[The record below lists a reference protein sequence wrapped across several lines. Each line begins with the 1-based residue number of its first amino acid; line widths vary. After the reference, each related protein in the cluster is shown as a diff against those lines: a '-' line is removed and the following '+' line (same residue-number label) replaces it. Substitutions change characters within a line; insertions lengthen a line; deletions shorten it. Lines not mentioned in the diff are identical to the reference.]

1 MAIHKVLRQLAPLLP
16 DKVQA
21 WRRSLDLADP
31 ELRSLLEK
39 EILLTAHRMLGDFR
53 SRLLLSLPPK
63 TKAKGALHLGTIL
76 YEQEKWPAGL
86 KLPELLQN
94 AAIFGRSGAGK
105 TNVAFHL
112 LEQLAAKRVPF
123 LFLDWKRTGRHL
135 LPLLGKPIPVYTPGR
150 SLAPFPFN
158 PFLAPPGLEPGVYI
172 NHVVD
177 VIGDAYTLGD
187 AARSV
192 IQKAIRTLHE
202 AGTIAPTLDQVRKQ
216 VDSLADQERVRGWKA
231 SALRAL
237 DTVAALDLAPPADT
251 QAGAMR
257 SLLRTG
263 AIIELDALAP
273 SNKKF
278 LLPLLCLWI
287 YHLKMAVKEREQ
299 LGLVILVEEA
309 HHVLYRH
316 ASSKETLMEQL
327 LRQCREIG
335 IGIIV
340 VDQHPHLISSA
351 ALGNTYASICL
362 NLKDPRD
369 VSKAAAL
376 SLMEEDKRHLS
387 LLPVGQGVVKL
398 QDRWQHPFLVQFP
411 LVPVRKGVVTDEILK
426 AAQRGKRGTEA
437 LSRLR
442 AAVGEENRR
451 ETGSRSGHTPLDN
464 EELHFVKDVLDHEHD
479 GVDSRYQRLGMSADK
494 GNRLKRTLIRKGVL
508 EEQLVNVGTTRRTLL
523 RVTPRGRQDLG
534 LDAAGEHGSLA
545 HTYWQRWWATH
556 LRERGF
562 RVRVEAPRNRG
573 RVDILA
579 ARAGESVA
587 IEIETGK
594 SDAVWNVQQDLLSG
608 FNRVVVVATDTD
620 AFDRVEGELA
630 EAGLLSP
637 RVIVVLRDDTRL
649 VR

>member
-1 MAIHKVLRQLAPLLP
+1 MAIDKILKKLAPLLP
-16 DKVQA
+16 DKVRA
-21 WRRSLDLADP
+21 WHRSLDLADP
-31 ELRSLLEK
+31 ELRGLLEK
-39 EILLTAHRMLGDFR
+39 EILLTAHKLLGDFR
-53 SRLLLSLPPK
+53 NRLLLSLPPK
-63 TKAKGALHLGTIL
+63 ATAKGALHLGLIL

-112 LEQLAAKRVPF
+112 LEQLASRRVPF

-158 PFLAPPGLEPGVYI
+158 PFLAPPGLEPAVYV

-177 VIGDAYTLGD
+177 VLGDAYTLGD

-192 IQKAIRTLHE
+192 IQKAIRALHK
-202 AGTIAPTLDQVRKQ
+202 AGNTAPTLDQVRRQ
-216 VDSLADQERVRGWKA
+216 VASLADQERVRGWKA

-237 DTVAALDLAPPADT
+237 DSVATLDLAPDAGT

-278 LLPLLCLWI
+278 LLPLLCLWV

-369 VSKAAAL
+369 VNKAAAL
-376 SLMEEDKRHLS
+376 SLMEEDKLHLS
-387 LLPVGQGVVKL
+387 LLPVGHGVVKL
-398 QDRWQHPFLVQFP
+398 QDRWRHPFLVKFP
-411 LVPVRKGVVTDEILK
+411 LVPVQKGVVTDEVLK
-426 AAQRGKRGTEA
+426 AVQRGKRGSAA

-442 AAVGEENRR
+442 AAPATENGR
-451 ETGSRSGHTPLDN
+451 ETGSRSGYTPLDN
-464 EELHFVKDVLDHEHD
+464 EELYFVRDVVNHEHD
-479 GVDSRYQRLGMSADK
+479 GVDSRYQRLEMSAEK

-523 RVTPRGRQDLG
+523 RVTPRGRQELG
-534 LDAAGEHGSLA
+534 LETAGEQGSLA
-545 HTYWQRWWATH
+545 HTYWQRWWATR
-556 LRERGF
+556 LEELGY
-562 RVRVEAPRNRG
+562 RVRIEAPRNRG
-573 RVDILA
+573 RADVVA
-579 ARAGESVA
+579 AKAGESVA
-587 IEIETGK
+587 IEVETGK
-594 SDAVWNVQQDLLSG
+594 SDPVWNVKQDLLSG
-608 FNRVVVVATDTD
+608 INRVVVVATDKE
-620 AFDRVEGELA
+620 ARQKVEHELA
-630 EAGLLSP
+630 AAGLLSP
-637 RVIVVLRDDTRL
+637 RVTVVLRDAVEE